1 MPKHALK
8 LKPGKDAVF
17 PTQGIVYDLGGEEVD
32 ATGWIWVLNHPVKRV
47 RLNFARLQ
55 IASGPMLD
63 AIAAYVADKISDASP
78 DNVRNHFENL
88 VYLHHSPHF
97 VDCLTSGSPL
107 DERLVAEMRLI
118 PNYAGWR
125 LHYVRDWYLWC
136 SERGYPQFP
145 EQIAEIFEDL
155 VIPGNP
161 TGVAV
166 RTQDPLQGAFDD
178 LEFIALRTK
187 LRSVGRDVLT
197 DLEFAL
203 CWIAIGLGC
212 NPLAYAL
219 LREEDFKPLKE
230 VGTKR
235 IYTRLDVP
243 RIKKGDALYRSQFH
257 EKNLNEE
264 VGAAVTRLIV
274 ANQTARERQGWP
286 TGCAFPL
293 FPRTSIDEVRAAGSH
308 REFAMH
314 LRAEEISPIL
324 QSAVD
329 KLGVISHRTGE
340 PLHVN
345 ARRFRRTYAT
355 RAVEEGASPL
365 TLAVMLDH
373 SDLGT
378 VMVYFESRA
387 SMVNRLDAAM
397 AVKLAPLAD
406 AFMGR
411 IVRSEG
417 EAVNGDDPSKRIPW
431 FRRHRDKLPEKGGNL
446 GTCGSGPCGLFA
458 PISCYT
464 CPQFQPWRDG
474 PHREVLDWLCSE
486 RERKHEEKLD
496 PQMVKIHD
504 DTILAIAAV
513 VNACE
518 GDPA

>member
-1 MPKHALK
+1 MTKGA
-8 LKPGKDAVF
+8 LKPGQTSQF
-17 PTQGIVYDLGGEEVD
+17 PSQGIVYDLGGEEVD
-32 ATGWIWVLNHPVKRV
+32 ATGWIWKLNHPVRNY
-47 RLNFARLQ
+47 RLNFGRL
-55 IASGPMLD
+55 GLEPCPVLE
-63 AIAAYVADKISDASP
+63 AIAAYIADKIADASP
-78 DNVRNHFENL
+78 DNVRGYFDALTH
-88 VYLHHSPHF
+88 LHKCEHIRNRIVSNEPI
-97 VDCLTSGSPL
+97 D
-107 DERLVAEMRLI
+107 DRLI
-118 PNYAGWR
+118 AELRALPEFAEWR
-125 LHYVRDWYLWC
+125 LHYIRDWYLWC
-136 SERGYPQFP
+136 GERGYPQFP
-145 EQIAEIFEDL
+145 EQIADIFEEL

-166 RTQDPLQGAFDD
+166 RTQDPLHGAFDD

-187 LRSVGRDVLT
+187 LRSIGPDVLT
-197 DLEFAL
+197 SLEYAL
-203 CWIAIGLGC
+203 CWIAIALGS

-219 LREEDFKPLKE
+219 QREEDFKPLKE
-230 VGTKR
+230 VGTDR
-235 IYTRLDVP
+235 IYARLDVP

-257 EKNLNEE
+257 EKNLNDE
-264 VGAAVTRLIV
+264 VGAAVTRLIL
-274 ANQTARERQGWP
+274 ANRAAREQQGWP
-286 TGCAFPL
+286 EGCAFPL
-293 FPRTSIDEVRAAGSH
+293 FPRFSIDEVRAAGPH

-329 KLGVISHRTGE
+329 KLGVISHRTGK

-365 TLAVMLDH
+365 DLAVMLDH

-431 FRRHRDKLPEKGGNL
+431 YRRYRDKLPEKGGDL

-464 CPQFQPWRDG
+464 CPRFQPWLDA
-474 PHREVLDWLCSE
+474 PHEEVLEWLCSE
-486 RERKHEEKLD
+486 RERKREEKLD

-504 DTILAIAAV
+504 DTILAVAAV
-513 VNACE
+513 INACRGE
-518 GDPA
+518 AA